1 MTRIPDIIVPSES
14 PFPQFFVT
22 KKDFN
27 VTTSEIFE
35 HSPSEGEFDI
45 IDAIVQKNNGYLSAA
60 DLAVAI
66 RQCSKLQNL
75 EMIYFLFNL
84 KSRYCNIDRL
94 LKDCEP
100 LRWLPYEKLC
110 KKMDVGE
117 LVRFLEEFS
126 YIRRE
131 EWVYAWLSTK
141 PLAPYIYSLLYF
153 CPWAQTDWNV
163 SAFLKASPD
172 ADNFTTLVRDIKIAQ
187 VPHVFKAFLALNPSP
202 RKLCYLAE
210 VCPAFRAYIGEGAYQ
225 ENLRFSL

>member
-1 MTRIPDIIVPSES
+1 MTRIPDILVPSES
-14 PFPQFFVT
+14 HFPQFFVT

-27 VTTSEIFE
+27 VTKSEIFE
-35 HSPSEGEFDI
+35 YLPSEGEFDI
-45 IDAIVQKNNGYLSAA
+45 IDAIVQKNGYLCGA

-75 EMIYFLFNL
+75 EMVYLLFSL
-84 KSRYCNIDRL
+84 KSRYCNIDRM

-100 LRWLPYEKLC
+100 LRWLPYGKLC
-110 KKMDVGE
+110 EKMDVGE
-117 LVRFLEEFS
+117 LVRFLEEFA

-131 EWVYAWLSTK
+131 EWVDAWLDTK
-141 PLAPYIYSLLYF
+141 PEASYIYSLMNF

-202 RKLCYLAE
+202 IKLCYLAE
-210 VCPAFRAYIGEGAYQ
+210 VCPAFRAYIGEEAYQ

>member
-1 MTRIPDIIVPSES
+1 MTRIPDILVPSES
-14 PFPQFFVT
+14 HFPQFFVT

-35 HSPSEGEFDI
+35 NLPSEGEFNI
-45 IDAIVQKNNGYLSAA
+45 IDEVIRQNGYLSMP
-60 DLAVAI
+60 DLSQAV
-66 RQCSKLQNL
+66 RHCPKLQNL
-75 EMIYFLFNL
+75 EMVYLLFSL
-84 KSRYCNIDRL
+84 KSRYCNIDRM

-100 LRWLPYEKLC
+100 LRWLPYGKLC
-110 KKMDVGE
+110 EKMDVGE

-126 YIRRE
+126 YIRRK
-131 EWVYAWLSTK
+131 EWVDAWLSTK
-141 PLAPYIYSLLYF
+141 PKAPYIYSLMNF

-172 ADNFTTLVRDIKIAQ
+172 ADDFTNMIRDIKIAQ
-187 VPHVFKAFLALNPSP
+187 VPHVFKAFLALNPIP

-210 VCPAFRAYIGEGAYQ
+210 VCPAFRAYIGEEAYQ